1 MEIVRPGAGRSPA
14 PLEKRQ
20 AWLAAGGVLGAL
32 AASSCCILPVALFT
46 LGVSGAWLGTL
57 TALEPYQPLFVAI
70 TLACLA
76 SGFWLAYRRPR
87 IDCAGEACAQPLPGR
102 LVKSALWA
110 AALLVGTAIAFP
122 YLAPALLGV

>member
-57 TALEPYQPLFVAI
+57 TALEPYQPLFIAI
-70 TLACLA
+70 TLAFLA
-76 SGFWLAYRRPR
+76 GGFWLAYRRPKLG
-87 IDCAGEACAQPLPGR
+87 CEGEACARPLPGR